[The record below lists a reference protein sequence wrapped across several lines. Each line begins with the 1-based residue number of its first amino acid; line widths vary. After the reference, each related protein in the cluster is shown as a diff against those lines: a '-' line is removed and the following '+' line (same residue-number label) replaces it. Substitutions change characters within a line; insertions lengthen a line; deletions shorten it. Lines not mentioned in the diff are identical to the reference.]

1 MGYTVSDLTSTKN
14 YVIAN
19 GVALLL
25 TYLVMHLFIKINY
38 CSQII
43 AMACYESGSKD
54 QGLILERILETS
66 RTLYWFGIASK

>member
-1 MGYTVSDLTSTKN
+1 MGYTVTDLTSTKN

-25 TYLVMHLFIKINY
+25 TYVVMCFLIQVNY
-38 CSQII
+38 SSQMI

-54 QGLILERILETS
+54 QGLIL
-66 RTLYWFGIASK
+66 